1 MRVLVLSHTYI
12 VDLNREKLR
21 ALAQLSPDQRW

>member
-21 ALAQLSPDQRW
+21 ALAQLSPDS